1 MIDDT
6 KNLLK
11 RIEDDPAL
19 TEAVDSLYSG
29 AKSNSG
35 LHLNIHGMCEEQ
47 KGFIAAC
54 VSYRLGRKPV
64 LVVPDII
71 RARMAAKSIAP
82 FVEGD
87 VVILPPSML
96 TLVSAVASSRDDEM
110 ERTASLARIA
120 SGNYGAIIM
129 AAGALI
135 NKVPTLKMM
144 SDLVISLKLGD
155 EFDPSDLCTML
166 AANGYERAQM
176 VSARGEFSWRGD
188 IVDIFPPDSELPV
201 RISFFDDEVD
211 QIKTF
216 DPDSQRSL
224 DTLTETN
231 ICPAEE
237 FVIPES
243 LREEAACAIEEQVN
257 KDTSGM
263 AHTTTALKVAR
274 LLTETGRKDTGNI
287 RNGVRVTGF
296 AKWLSVAVPKTVT
309 VLDYLGDD
317 TMLFI
322 SEFNESDSRIKTY
335 ASEYALRCQE
345 FFEVGMA
352 PSTARD
358 AVYEKNDVYKL
369 LDRMNVITL
378 SCFGGASGGGF
389 AGGKSCSVSGF
400 AQESYHGRYSD
411 LAGII
416 KRDSARD
423 KRHVFFFL
431 GEGQRLDRFLGQMHD
446 MDCFP
451 RIGHPAITTGFTY
464 PALGISVYGEQDVY
478 GLDRITKP
486 KRKGGARMTF
496 IGECEPGDIV
506 VHDAHGIGR
515 YEGIENVK
523 TGATSK
529 DYLKISYANGEILYV
544 SPENMDCLQKYV
556 GPGDKE
562 PKLSKLGGDDWA
574 KKVSKAR
581 NTVKKTAFDLLKLYA
596 SRSSVEGFAH
606 LPDGEEQ
613 RNFEEAFPYVET
625 EDQVRAINEVKRDME
640 SNKPMDRLLCGDV
653 GFGKTEVA
661 MRAMFKCVM
670 SGKQAVL
677 IAPTTL
683 LAQQHFETFRQRL
696 GGFPM
701 NVVLLSRFVPAKKI
715 KENLQL
721 IKDGK
726 ADIIIGTHRV
736 LSDDVKPRNLGLL
749 VIDEEQRFGVNHKEK
764 IKVLRKNI
772 DVLSLSATPIPR
784 TLHMS
789 LTGIRDISMLEEA
802 PVNRRPVQTFVME
815 YDEDVITQACLREI
829 GRGGQVFY
837 LYNNTSDIDLVTKKL
852 SELMPD
858 VRVIYAHGKMN
869 EQELEQI
876 VVDFAAGKYDI
887 LVCTTIIENG
897 VDMPNVNTLIVENSD
912 RFGLS
917 QLYQIKGRVGRSDR
931 QAYAYITY
939 EPSKI
944 LKEDAAKRLE
954 AIREFTELGSGV
966 KIAMRDLEVR
976 GAGSLLGAEQHGMMD
991 AVGYELYCRMLD
1003 EEITKLRSEGD
1014 ESVAPPPSEAA
1025 IDVDYDS
1032 YIPRSYIEH
1041 ESERMIIYRKIAGIA
1056 TREEYDDFLDEV
1068 TDRFGDPPRQIMILA
1083 GVSLIRH
1090 MAPAAGFDKITI
1102 RNSGVKFNFVPDTP
1116 LDMQAIS
1123 VLMSDNSVAG
1133 RLKID
1138 AVGAPV
1144 LSYKPISVQNER
1156 TIGEVIHILCILNES
1171 KSVV

>member
-1 MIDDT
+1 MISNA
-6 KNLLK
+6 KELLK
-11 RIEDDPAL
+11 RIPDDAAL
-19 TEAVDSLYSG
+19 VEAVDSSFG
-29 AKSNSG
+29 TSPDG
-35 LHLNIHGMCEEQ
+35 GVHLNIHGMCEEQ
-47 KGFIAAC
+47 KGFLISAVADH
-54 VSYRLGRKPV
+54 LGKKPV
-64 LVVPDII
+64 VIVPDIV
-71 RARMAAKSIAP
+71 RARMVSKAISP
-82 FVEGD
+82 FIDGD
-87 VVILPPSML
+87 PVIIPPSML
-96 TLVSAVASSRDDEM
+96 TLVSAVASSRDEEM
-110 ERTASLARIA
+110 ERTAGLARLA
-120 SGNYGAIIM
+120 SGNYGAAVI

-135 NKVPTLKMM
+135 NKVPTLKAM

-155 EFDPSDLCTML
+155 TFDPSDLADAL
-166 AANGYERAQM
+166 ALNGYERVQM
-176 VSARGEFSWRGD
+176 TSGKGEFAWRGD
-188 IVDIFPPDSELPV
+188 IIDVFPADSDVPV

-211 QIKTF
+211 QIKSF

-224 DTLTETN
+224 EAMTEAH

-237 FVIPES
+237 FVIPED
-243 LREEAACAIEEQVN
+243 RRDEAAKAIEEQVT
-257 KDTSGM
+257 KDTSKM
-263 AHTTTALKVAR
+263 AHTSAAIKVAR
-274 LLTETGRKDTGNI
+274 LITETGRKDAGNI

-296 AKWLSVAVPKTVT
+296 AKWLSVAYGKTVT
-309 VLDYLGDD
+309 ILDYLGNDSL
-317 TMLFI
+317 LFV
-322 SEFNESDSRIKTY
+322 SEFNESDNRLGSY

-352 PSTARD
+352 PSSARD
-358 AVYEKNDVYKL
+358 AVFEKSDVYKI
-369 LDRMNVITL
+369 LDKRNVITL
-378 SCFGGASGGGF
+378 SCFGGSAGGGL
-389 AGGKSCSVSGF
+389 AGGRSCSVTGF
-400 AQESYHGRYSD
+400 AQESYHGRYKD
-411 LAGII
+411 LTQII
-416 KRDSARD
+416 KRDSSREVG
-423 KRHVFFFL
+423 RVFFFL
-431 GEGQRLDRFLGQMHD
+431 GEGSRLESFREQMREEE
-446 MDCFP
+446 CFP
-451 RIGHPAITTGFTY
+451 NIIYKALPTGFTY
-464 PALGISVYGEQDVY
+464 PALGISVFGEQDVY

-486 KRKGGARMTF
+486 KRRGGARMSF
-496 IGECEPGDIV
+496 IGECEPGDFV

-529 DYLKISYANGEILYV
+529 DYLKVSYANGEILYV

-556 GPGDKE
+556 GPGDKA

-574 KKVSKAR
+574 KKVTKAR
-581 NTVKKTAFDLLKLYA
+581 NTVKKTAYDLLKLYA
-596 SRSSVEGFAH
+596 SRSAVEGFTH
-606 LPDGEEQ
+606 MPDGDEQ
-613 RNFEEAFPYVET
+613 KAFEESFPYVET
-625 EDQVRAINEVKRDME
+625 EDQVRAIAEVKRDME
-640 SNKPMDRLLCGDV
+640 SVRPMDRLLCGDV

-670 SGKQAVL
+670 SGKQAVM

-683 LAQQHFETFRQRL
+683 LAQQHYETMRRRI
-696 GGFPM
+696 GSFPM

-715 KENLQL
+715 RENLQL
-721 IKDGK
+721 IRNGK

-736 LSDDVKPRNLGLL
+736 LSDDVSPKNLGLL

-764 IKVLRKNI
+764 IKVLRQNV

-837 LYNNTSDIDLVTKKL
+837 LYNKTSDIDLVTKKL
-852 SELMPD
+852 GEMMPE
-858 VRVIYAHGKMN
+858 VRIIYAHGKMN

-887 LVCTTIIENG
+887 MVCTTIIENG
-897 VDMPNVNTLIVENSD
+897 VDMPNVNTLIVENAD

-1003 EEITKLRSEGD
+1003 EEITRLRSEGD
-1014 ESVAPPPSEAA
+1014 ESVALPPAEAA
-1025 IDVDYDS
+1025 VDVDFDS

-1041 ESERMIIYRKIAGIA
+1041 ESERMVIYRKIAGIC
-1056 TREEYDDFLDEV
+1056 TREDYDDLIDEV
-1068 TDRFGDPPRQIMILA
+1068 TDRYGDPPRQIMILA

-1090 MAPAAGFDKITI
+1090 MAPRTGFDKVTI
-1102 RNSGVKFNFVPDTP
+1102 KSSGVRFIFAEGKP

-1123 VLMSDNSVAG
+1123 VLMSNKEVAG
-1133 RLKID
+1133 RLRID
-1138 AVGAPV
+1138 AIGAPV
-1144 LSYKPISVQNER
+1144 LAYKPISVQNER
-1156 TIGEVIHILCILNES
+1156 TISEVIHILCILNES